1 MRNLTGRAALV
12 TGGSR
17 GIGAAIA
24 RRLAEEGAAVAITYR
39 EAEAQ
44 AVAVVAAIEA
54 AGGRALA
61 LRADLTEAAAAGAVV
76 QQTAKAFG
84 RLDILVN
91 NAGVFPY
98 GPPEAVTPEE
108 IDRTLA
114 LHLRA
119 VFLAAQAALPHLGE
133 GGRILSI
140 GSCFAQRVPSA
151 GVTLYAMNKAGLIG
165 LTKGLARDLGP
176 RGITVNVIDP
186 GSTDTDMNPAEGEA
200 AEAERGY
207 LALGRYARPEEV
219 AAVAAFLAGPGGSF
233 VTGASLAVDGGHT
246 A

>member
-1 MRNLTGRAALV
+1 MGDLTGKAALV

-39 EAEAQ
+39 DAQ
-44 AVAVVAAIEA
+44 AQAEAVVAAIEA
-54 AGGRALA
+54 AGGQALA
-61 LRADLTEAAAAGAVV
+61 LRADLSEAPTAGAVV
-76 QQTAKAFG
+76 QRAAEAFG

-98 GPPEAVTPEE
+98 GPPEAVSREE
-108 IDRTLA
+108 LDRTLA

-151 GVTLYAMNKAGLIG
+151 GLTLYAMSKAGLIG

-200 AEAERGY
+200 AESERSY